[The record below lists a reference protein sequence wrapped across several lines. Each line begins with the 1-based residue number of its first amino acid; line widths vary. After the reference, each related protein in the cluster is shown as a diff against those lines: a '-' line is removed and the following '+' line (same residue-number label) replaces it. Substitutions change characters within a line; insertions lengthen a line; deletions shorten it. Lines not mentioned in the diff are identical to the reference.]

1 MEQIPSSGIDPISAV
16 LGVASLAS
24 GLLGGASAKKAAKR
38 QAARQAAAA
47 RRAAAELRERGR
59 VQAAKV
65 EQEIESLRTM
75 RTLDMPGFRQ
85 ASEIA
90 MRQAQRGGERLA
102 RMRMVSRMP
111 GDLRSALY
119 GDNFQ
124 AYVSQE
130 LGRLQSYAG
139 LTQQIMQ
146 ASQQQQ
152 QVAMQTEM
160 AASQISYE
168 GEQQSIATLGQ
179 ADAAESQM
187 YGAVGQAL
195 GSFAS
200 ARSASM
206 AQEKASAQ
214 ALGAQVLMNKDLG
227 PSQLVARRAQ
237 YGQLLNGKFSA
248 ESLGNFIMTGEY

>member
-1 MEQIPSSGIDPISAV
+1 MDPISIG
-16 LGVASLAS
+16 LGIASLGS
-24 GLLGGASAKKAAKR
+24 GLLGSASAKKAAKR

-111 GDLRSALY
+111 GELRSAVY

-152 QVAMQTEM
+152 QAAMQTEM

-168 GEQQSIATLGQ
+168 GEQQAIASLGQ
-179 ADAAESQM
+179 AEAAESQM

-214 ALGAQVLMNKDLG
+214 ALGAQALMSQTLE
-227 PSQLVARRAQ
+227 PSQLIARGSQ
-237 YGQLLNGKFSA
+237 FGKLLGGPFSA
-248 ESLGNFIMTGEY
+248 ESLGKYIMTGAY